1 MWTEI
6 ILLAL
11 LALVALLL
19 SLLLFW
25 EGGIGERRKLRVER
39 AAFKEELQ
47 RLRVTRVKPQRKTQP
62 GDEIFDFARDLESL
76 RGAIAGS
83 KICQRTL
90 RRKYGLSPGPEL
102 LAAIMKRSKLD
113 SSSKT
118 RLADEFL
125 VGEVGRSMMRS
136 LIAGASIE
144 EAADNAG
151 VPLVIANGQ
160 ITRLR
165 ALGYIDSSLRPTAI
179 GQRALD

>member
-11 LALVALLL
+11 LALVAVLL

-25 EGGIGERRKLRVER
+25 EGGLSERRRLRAER
-39 AAFKEELQ
+39 TAFKEELQ
-47 RLRVTRVKPQRKTQP
+47 KLRVTRVKPQP
-62 GDEIFDFARDLESL
+62 GAQKGDDLFDFARDIESL

-102 LAAIMKRSKLD
+102 FAAIMKRSKLD
-113 SSSKT
+113 TSSKL

-125 VGEVGRSMMRS
+125 VGEVGRSMIRS

-151 VPLVIANGQ
+151 VPLIIANGQ

-165 ALGYIDSSLRPTAI
+165 VLGYIDSSLRPTEI
-179 GQRALD
+179 GKRALD